1 MSAVPLPEQMQ
12 SVTYFDVAQQ
22 RRLDADDT
30 EAFSAVTGIL
40 LFILT
45 GGLLLG
51 IVSVI
56 AIMAMS

>member
-1 MSAVPLPEQMQ
+1 MSVAPVPEQLRT
-12 SVTYFDVAQQ
+12 VTYFDVAQQ
-22 RRLDADDT
+22 HQLDADDT